1 MIVAFDFDRVM
12 SEVIIQSL
20 AKRLIK
26 EGNEIWV
33 VTMRKDNEF
42 NNKIIDPILKK
53 INLTKF
59 NVIYCNDKPKI
70 EMLEMINADIYI
82 DNLSTEFDN
91 ILRGTN
97 IVPLLFNY

>member
-1 MIVAFDFDRVM
+1 M

-20 AKRLIK
+20 AKKLIE

-42 NNKIIDPILKK
+42 NNKIINPILKK